1 MPEHGTWVYAVVNGA
16 DGADGVDPNLLA
28 GMTGVAGEPPRTTSA
43 NGLTAVVGTVPLA
56 TFGEDAL
63 RRNLED
69 IDWLARVAQAHDAVV
84 ATVARAVP
92 AVPFRMATVYF
103 DDSGVGALLD
113 GRGDGF
119 RATLAR
125 VAGRAEW
132 GVKALL
138 DVSGLSG
145 AEPAAAGG
153 QRGSG
158 AGAAYLRRRRE
169 HHLVRE
175 QIDQLAV
182 DHADAIHAA
191 LTALA
196 VDACLHRPQSPALA
210 QQKLPMIL
218 NAAYLVEDDAA
229 GDFAHAVG
237 RLAEQR
243 TGVELEL
250 TGPWPAY
257 SFASIGLEP

>member
-1 MPEHGTWVYAVVNGA
+1 MPEHGTWVYAVA
-16 DGADGVDPNLLA
+16 EGVDPNLLT
-28 GMTGVAGEPPRTTSA
+28 GMTGVAGEPLRTTGA

-69 IDWLARVAQAHDAVV
+69 IGWLARVAQAHDAVV
-84 ATVARAVP
+84 AALARAVP
-92 AVPFRMATVYF
+92 VVPFRMTTLYF
-103 DDSGVGALLD
+103 DDSGVGSLLE

-119 RATLAR
+119 RATLSH
-125 VAGRAEW
+125 VAGRSEW

-145 AEPAAAGG
+145 PVPARASDRQGG
-153 QRGSG
+153 G

-169 HHLVRE
+169 DHLARE
-175 QIDQLAV
+175 RIDQLAV
-182 DHADAIHAA
+182 EHANEIHAA

-196 VDACLHRPQSPALA
+196 VDACLHRPQSPALT
-210 QQKLPMIL
+210 QQRLPMIL
-218 NAAYLVEDDAA
+218 NAAYLVDNDEVGA
-229 GDFAHAVG
+229 FAHEVG
-237 RLAEQR
+237 RQDEQR
-243 TGVELEL
+243 PGVELEL

-257 SFASIGLEP
+257 SFASIGLES